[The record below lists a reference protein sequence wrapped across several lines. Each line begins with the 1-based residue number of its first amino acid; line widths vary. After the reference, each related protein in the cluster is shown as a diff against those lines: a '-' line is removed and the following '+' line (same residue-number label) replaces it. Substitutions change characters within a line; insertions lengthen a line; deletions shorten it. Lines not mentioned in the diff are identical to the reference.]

1 MTALADRRI
10 ITHRGE
16 FIDALRLLRDG
27 HVLVRAGDGVFSCV
41 LDGAVMHHSYSTL
54 CDYGLIDEFD
64 NPFGFAGLHYY
75 RISERGREFAD
86 RACSRWRELGILQRL
101 AVRLVG

>member
-1 MTALADRRI
+1 VANRRI

-27 HVLVRAGDGVFSCV
+27 HVLVRAGGGAFGCV
-41 LDGAVMHHSYSTL
+41 LDGAAVHYSYPTL

-64 NPFGFAGLHYY
+64 NPTGFAGLQYY
-75 RISERGREFAD
+75 RISPRGREFAD
-86 RACSRWRELGILQRL
+86 LACARWQQLSLLQRL
-101 AVRLVG
+101 AVRLLG